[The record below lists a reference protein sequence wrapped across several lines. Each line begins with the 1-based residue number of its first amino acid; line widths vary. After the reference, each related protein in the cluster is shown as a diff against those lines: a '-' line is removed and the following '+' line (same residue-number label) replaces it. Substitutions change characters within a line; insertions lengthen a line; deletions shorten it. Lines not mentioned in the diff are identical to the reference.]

1 MKQSR
6 GLREAVNNMFMSDSS
21 DFSIMIFDFCFYSL
35 SHRIKFQKLYLT
47 QKEILKVTK
56 ENQNDDR
63 EPVKS
68 KTDGTGSRMNIGKRE
83 KSL

>member
-6 GLREAVNNMFMSDSS
+6 GLREAVKTCLCQTS

-56 ENQNDDR
+56 ENQNDD
-63 EPVKS
+63 K
-68 KTDGTGSRMNIGKRE
+68 NQ
-83 KSL
+83 